1 MIDLEVPK
9 KLIPIVNQAR
19 GFAEEVMRPISR
31 KYDLAEHEYP
41 RELDLVSAV
50 IDGMTDSGVGQGAG
64 AAGATRTKGE
74 STDPGE
80 GTHEGELA
88 GVGAGRR
95 AKRGNQVRNGANLS
109 SVLSIMETCRGDVGL
124 TLSIPRQGLGNAAI
138 AAVANDEQK
147 ARYGK
152 RWAAMAITEPDTGSD
167 SGAIRTTAVKDG
179 DHYVLNGEKI
189 FVTAGERAEL
199 VVVWATLD
207 RTLGKQ
213 AIKSFVVERSN
224 PGLKLVRLE
233 HKLGI
238 RASDTAAFHLDNCR
252 VPAEDLL
259 GDPEIRIEGGF
270 GGAMATFDNTRPL
283 VAAMA
288 VGLTRACLDTT
299 TELLADVGVTVDWD
313 RTALTQGAAAARLAQ
328 LEAEYEA
335 AYLLTMRAAWMAD
348 NGRPNSMEASMAK
361 AKAGRTCVNVA
372 LACVE
377 LAGAT
382 GYSESELLEKWARD
396 SKILDIFEGT
406 QQIQLLVVA
415 RRLLELGSAQLK

>member
-1 MIDLEVPK
+1 MIDLEVPRK
-9 KLIPIVNQAR
+9 FRPLVEQAR
-19 GFAEEVMRPISR
+19 GMAEEVFRPISR

-50 IDGMTDSGVGQGAG
+50 IDGLSSSGAGQGAG
-64 AAGATRTKGE
+64 ASSSTRAKDPEGEGEVAAVGSGRRHPAGAK
-74 STDPGE
+74 
-80 GTHEGELA
+80 
-88 GVGAGRR
+88 
-95 AKRGNQVRNGANLS
+95 VRNGSNLS
-109 SVLSIMETCRGDVGL
+109 SVLSILETCRGDVGL

-147 ARYGK
+147 QRYAGQ
-152 RWAAMAITEPDTGSD
+152 WAAMAITEPETGSD
-167 SGAIRTTAVKDG
+167 SGAIRTTAVRDG
-179 DHYVLNGEKI
+179 DEYVLNGEKI
-189 FVTAGERAEL
+189 YVTAGERAEL

-207 RTLGKQ
+207 RSLGKQ
-213 AIKSFVVERSN
+213 AIKSFVVRRDN

-238 RASDTAAFHLDNCR
+238 RASDTAAFVLDDCR

-259 GDPEIRIEGGF
+259 GDPEIRMEGGF
-270 GGAMATFDNTRPL
+270 GGAMQTFDNTRPL

-288 VGLTRACLDTT
+288 LGLTRASLDLT
-299 TELLADVGVTVDWD
+299 TELLAKAGVSVDWD
-313 RTALTQGAAAARLAQ
+313 RPAHVQSHAAARLLQ
-328 LEAEYEA
+328 MEAEYEA
-335 AYLLTMRAAWMAD
+335 AHALTLRAAWMAD

-361 AKAGRTCVNVA
+361 AKAGRTCVDVS

-382 GYSESELLEKWARD
+382 GYAERELLEKWARD

-415 RRLLELGSAQLK
+415 RRLLGMTSAQLK